1 MIKRAVSKGPNLAKF
16 RSKLPAGG
24 VFAGGLPSTPN
35 VTKIHPLA
43 KQKFGSY
50 TNVLGQRGK

>member
-1 MIKRAVSKGPNLAKF
+1 MIKKVVSKSPNLAKF
-16 RSKLPAGG
+16 RSRLPAGG
-24 VFAGGLPSTPN
+24 VFANGLPTTPN

-50 TNVLGQRGK
+50 TNVLGLRGK